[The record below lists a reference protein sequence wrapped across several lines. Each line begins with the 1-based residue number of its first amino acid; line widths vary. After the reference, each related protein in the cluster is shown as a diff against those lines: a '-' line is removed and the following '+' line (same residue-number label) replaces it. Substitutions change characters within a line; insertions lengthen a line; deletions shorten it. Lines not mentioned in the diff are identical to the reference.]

1 MINNLNDSEEDA
13 TTLAN
18 LLQDIPC
25 RIDLIPAN
33 DSGQE
38 AFKSSAQTRIKTFL
52 DILEKGNIKASV
64 RGAVGGDI
72 NATSGQLRAEKV

>member
-38 AFKSSAQTRIKTFL
+38 AFKSSAQTRIKTF
-52 DILEKGNIKASV
+52 
-64 RGAVGGDI
+64 
-72 NATSGQLRAEKV
+72 